1 MVKRNVA
8 LRAAAACALVASV
21 GCTRSTDFSITK
33 TFDPV
38 NSAGGTVY
46 TYTQDVDMAAEAG
59 SAWSHRNKVKSLDL
73 VGIDATMTANHSNNA
88 TTGSGSVVL
97 KRTGF
102 ADVTVGTWTN
112 HPIPAAAPD
121 SIAVTLQPAGVDLVM
136 DALKNDGKFGVTL
149 TGTTAAPVSFAADVT
164 LHLHM
169 TFRVP

>member
-1 MVKRNVA
+1 MMNRNVA

-38 NSAGGTVY
+38 NSSGGTVY

-59 SAWSHRNKVKSLDL
+59 SAWNHRDKVKSLDL
-73 VGIDATMTANHSNNA
+73 VGIDATMTANHSGVA
-88 TTGSGSVVL
+88 TTGSGSIVL
-97 KRTGF
+97 KRTGL

-112 HPIPAAAPD
+112 HPIPVTAPD
-121 SIAVTLQPAGVDLVM
+121 SIGVTLQPEGVSLIM
-136 DALKNDGKFGVTL
+136 DALKNDGKFELGL
-149 TGTTAAPVSFAADVT
+149 TGTTADPLSFAADVT

-169 TFRVP
+169 TFKVP